1 MSVIFLHCNAVL
13 SLPFPYCTLWKEV
26 AMCCSHLRSV
36 APLPWEK
43 SVYIIYWD
51 FCMGDLFLFL
61 HSFIH
66 VGMESHRYLLFTL
79 GDGPVW
85 LSFVAKHVPGLA
97 IGNSF
102 SGLLCHVHMPPLFM
116 AFSGLFLSNSL
127 LSGTVRP
134 SRLILCI
141 SCPSS
146 RISHFSKEPWCLLL
160 ENGIKD
166 QELGAGC
173 AGCCS
178 CVISCRSSPQTE
190 GRMCVC

>member
-1 MSVIFLHCNAVL
+1 MSVIFLHCKAVL

-146 RISHFSKEPWCLLL
+146 PRSPGAFYWRMVLKTKIWV
-160 ENGIKD
+160 
-166 QELGAGC
+166 LGVLAAVAVSFLVGPLPRQREE
-173 AGCCS
+173 
-178 CVISCRSSPQTE
+178 CVSANLYI
-190 GRMCVC
+190 